1 MGRTKKDR
9 MFWESAVLN
18 NSTYQQYY
26 SRLTELATVMF
37 KWEGLPDTID
47 ERFLEMTL
55 FANGMAVFF
64 KDDAL
69 GYLALPVA
77 IGGKLNVYN
86 IPTNRRAYAS
96 NGYQKTMDETDSV
109 IIFNNYLHTN
119 SKLDIEMFSRRLY
132 NIERAIDVNV
142 NAQKTPILIECSEQQ
157 RLTLKNLY
165 MQYDG
170 NQPVIF
176 ADNALS
182 SEALKVLKTDAPF
195 VADKL
200 RTEKTATWNEALT
213 YLGISNTNF
222 TKKERLVSDEVMR
235 SQGGTIA
242 SRYSRLEMRRQ
253 ACEQINR
260 MFPELNVTCDYR
272 EDFRELDD
280 EYMITGETGGNE
292 IVETVKDI
300 RTRGGKVQTGKAG
313 VTVE

>member
-1 MGRTKKDR
+1 MGRGKKDR

-64 KDDAL
+64 KDDDL

-77 IGGKLNVYN
+77 IGGRLNVYN

-96 NGYQKTMDETDSV
+96 NGYHKTMGENDSV

-119 SKLDIEMFSRRLY
+119 SKLDIEMFSRRLF
-132 NIERAIDVNV
+132 NIERAIDVNI

-213 YLGISNTNF
+213 YKGTSNTNF
-222 TKKERLVSDEVMR
+222 TKKERLGSYAVIR
-235 SQGGTIA
+235 SQGVTMSSI
-242 SRYSRLEMRRQ
+242 YSRLEMRRQ

-260 MFPELNVTCDYR
+260 MFPELNVSCDYR

-280 EYMITGETGGNE
+280 EYMLTGETGSHE

-300 RTRGGKVQTGKAG
+300 RTRGGKVDTRKEE
-313 VTVE
+313 VEVE

>member
-1 MGRTKKDR
+1 MGRAKKDR

-64 KDDAL
+64 RDDDL

-77 IGGKLNVYN
+77 IGGQLNVYN

-96 NGYQKTMDETDSV
+96 NGYQKTMGEKDSV

-119 SKLDIEMFSRRLY
+119 SKLDIEMFSRRLF
-132 NIERAIDVNV
+132 NIERAIDVNI

-176 ADNALS
+176 ADNALNPD
-182 SEALKVLKTDAPF
+182 ALKVLKTDAPF

-260 MFPELNVTCDYR
+260 MFPELNVSCDYR

-280 EYMITGETGGNE
+280 EYMITGETGDGG

-300 RTRGGKVQTGKAG
+300 RTRGGKVDTKKEG
-313 VTVE
+313 VVVE